1 MSPAQA
7 KKKVLV
13 ICTHNSVRSQ
23 MAEAFFH
30 AGAADRFTVHS
41 AGTEPGSIDPRTVQV
56 MNEVGIDLS
65 GRMAKDVSEFVG
77 QRFDTVIT
85 VCESARQACPDFP
98 GLAEKLHWNL
108 SDPKAAAGTPEEQLA
123 QFRTIRDAVKTL
135 VAEFLKTH

>member
-1 MSPAQA
+1 MSAAQS
-7 KKKVLV
+7 KKVLV
-13 ICTHNSVRSQ
+13 ICTHNSARSQ

-41 AGTEPGSIDPRTVQV
+41 AGIEPGSIDPRTVQV

-65 GRMAKDVSEFVG
+65 GCQAKDLREFVG

-108 SDPKAAAGTPEEQLA
+108 PDPKAASGTPEEQLA
-123 QFRTIRDAVKTL
+123 QFRVLRDAVKDL